1 MRTPFNRPLTV
12 ALSAALTIGFLFLA
26 DRPAAAN
33 GKVTIVNGN
42 DPGVGFNDPTPV
54 APVGGNPM
62 TTRGAQRLFA
72 FQYAAELWA
81 ETIDSPV
88 EIIVLATF
96 EPLGANVLGSAGA
109 LAAFRDFTGVG
120 LAPGPEFTG
129 TWYGAALADK
139 RAGENLAN
147 LSPDIRARFSSD
159 FNFYLGVDTNH
170 GALNDLVTVVLH
182 ELGHGLNFQ
191 TFVTTSTGANLGTST
206 ANPLGF
212 TDIYARHLFDKKI
225 GLHWSDMTADERK
238 SSALHFGDLVWDGAV
253 VTRDIP
259 DVLVFGSPEVRVTAP
274 SSIAGLYQFGTAAF
288 GPAVGHPDIS
298 STIVA
303 ATDAANTAG
312 PATTDGCTAFTN
324 AAAVV
329 GKIALVERGTCGFA
343 VKARNATNAG
353 AAAVIIYNNAAN
365 ATAAAP
371 GMADDGVNGA
381 FVTIPSVSLS
391 RPDGLT
397 VLGALP
403 ASADI
408 RVDPTLRAGADA
420 LNRARL
426 YAPTLLATGSSVS
439 HFDTIAF
446 RNLLMEPN
454 INPDLTHNLSAPY
467 DLTLELFRDIGWFA
481 DADLDGIADAA
492 DCEAHSERTATVVID
507 GEDTGVPNTLFTNG
521 CTISDLVSDIAADA
535 KNHGGFV
542 SGVAHLTNAL
552 VKDGLISGAQKGAI
566 QSAAAHSN

>member
-1 MRTPFNRPLTV
+1 
-12 ALSAALTIGFLFLA
+12 
-26 DRPAAAN
+26 
-33 GKVTIVNGN
+33 
-42 DPGVGFNDPTPV
+42 
-54 APVGGNPM
+54 
-62 TTRGAQRLFA
+62 
-72 FQYAAELWA
+72 
-81 ETIDSPV
+81 
-88 EIIVLATF
+88 
-96 EPLGANVLGSAGA
+96 
-109 LAAFRDFTGVG
+109 
-120 LAPGPEFTG
+120 
-129 TWYGAALADK
+129 
-139 RAGENLAN
+139 
-147 LSPDIRARFSSD
+147 
-159 FNFYLGVDTNH
+159 
-170 GALNDLVTVVLH
+170 
-182 ELGHGLNFQ
+182 LNFQ

-225 GLHWSDMTADERK
+225 GLHWNDMTADERK

-403 ASADI
+403 ASADL

>member
-1 MRTPFNRPLTV
+1 M
-12 ALSAALTIGFLFLA
+12 
-26 DRPAAAN
+26 
-33 GKVTIVNGN
+33 
-42 DPGVGFNDPTPV
+42 
-54 APVGGNPM
+54 
-62 TTRGAQRLFA
+62 
-72 FQYAAELWA
+72 
-81 ETIDSPV
+81 
-88 EIIVLATF
+88 LATF

-109 LAAFRDFTGVG
+109 AAVIRDFTGVG

-139 RAGENLAN
+139 RAGENIAN

-191 TFVTTSTGANLGTST
+191 TFVNTSTGANLGTST

-212 TDIYARHLFDKKI
+212 TDIYARHLLDKRI
-225 GLHWSDMTADERK
+225 GLHWNDMTADERK
-238 SSALHFGDLVWDGAV
+238 SSALHFGDLVWDG
-253 VTRDIP
+253 VTVSSDIP
-259 DVLVFGSPEVRVTAP
+259 DVLVFGSPEVRVTSP
-274 SSIAGLYQFGTAAF
+274 LSIAGLYQFGTAAF
-288 GPAVGHPDIS
+288 GPRCRPPDVS
-298 STIVA
+298 SAIVA
-303 ATDAANTAG
+303 AVDAADAAG
-312 PATTDGCTAFTN
+312 PTATDGCTAFTN
-324 AAAVV
+324 AAAVA

-371 GMADDGVNGA
+371 GMADDGMNGA

-391 RPDGLT
+391 RPDGLA

-403 ASADI
+403 ASADL
-408 RVDPTLRAGADA
+408 RVDPTIRAGADA
-420 LNRARL
+420 LNHARL

-439 HFDTIAF
+439 HFDTVAF
-446 RNLLMEPN
+446 KNLLMEPS
-454 INPDLTHNLSAPY
+454 INPDLTHNVSAPY

-481 DADLDGIADAA
+481 DADLDGIADAT
-492 DCEAHSERTATVVID
+492 DCDAHSDRAETVVID
-507 GEDTGVPNTLFTNG
+507 GEDTGVPNTLFTSG
-521 CTISDLVSDIAADA
+521 CTISDLVSDIESSA

-542 SGVAHLTNAL
+542 SGVAHLTNSL
-552 VKDGLISGAQKGAI
+552 VSAGLISGKQKGAI
-566 QSAAAHSN
+566 QSGGSAFALARNGLWARRWAMGQHACHAA